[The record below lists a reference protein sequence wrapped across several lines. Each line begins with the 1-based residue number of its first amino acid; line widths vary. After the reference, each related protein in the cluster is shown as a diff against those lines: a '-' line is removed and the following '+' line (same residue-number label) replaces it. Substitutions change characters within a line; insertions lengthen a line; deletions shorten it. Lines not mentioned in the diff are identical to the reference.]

1 MERTIKMHE
10 PSEYL
15 KFLQGQANEYIK
27 VLEGLF
33 GPCDPKFVFGS
44 IQKSTH
50 QSDMPQTYFPDE
62 VHLNGNCVVDIQISE
77 YPWDNRSKDWGA
89 WQVAHECVHL
99 LDPGPKGTIFLEEG
113 LAVWFQ
119 QTPKFHTEIVNNY
132 SSRVILPGNYQCA
145 WELVAKCM
153 PRLITAVKEIRSK
166 AVRISEIT
174 PERLGPFLPD
184 VNREEIEMLCTKF
197 Q

>member
-15 KFLQGQANEYIK
+15 KFLRGQANGYIK
-27 VLEGLF
+27 VLEEIF

-44 IQKSTH
+44 IQKST
-50 QSDMPQTYFPDE
+50 QKSGMPQTYFPNGF
-62 VHLNGNCVVDIQISE
+62 HLNGNCVVDIQISE
-77 YPWDNRSKDWGA
+77 YPWDNCPKDQGA

-119 QTPKFHTEIVNNY
+119 QTPQFHTEIVKNY
-132 SSRVILPGNYQCA
+132 SSRQNFPDNYQCA
-145 WELVAKCM
+145 WKLVAKCM
-153 PRLITAVKEIRSK
+153 PQLITAIKEIRSK
-166 AVRISEIT
+166 TVRIQDIS
-174 PERLGPFLPD
+174 PERLAPFLPD